1 MCGTKGLAN
10 FRMCGT
16 IVLKKGYSYFVGR
29 IKIIVFNSFLT
40 TWESIILS
48 IDCYYIF
55 TPSNISHQT
64 TTCHFANDNV
74 AFNVCKFRWL
84 GMCF

>member
-29 IKIIVFNSFLT
+29 IKIIVC
-40 TWESIILS
+40 SIL
-48 IDCYYIF
+48 F
-55 TPSNISHQT
+55 KQLEK
-64 TTCHFANDNV
+64 V
-74 AFNVCKFRWL
+74 
-84 GMCF
+84 